1 MLKEL
6 FKTNLNYELNNE
18 QIALFDLYYNKLIE
32 YNKHTNLTRITE
44 KEDVFIKHFLDSVM
58 LTKLIDFNTINNM
71 CDMGSGAGFPAI
83 PILILY
89 PHLNLTLI
97 DSQIKRV
104 TFLNELKEVLNLN
117 YNVVHE
123 RAEVYS
129 LKNHLQ
135 YDLVTVRALTDLNK
149 ILEYGIPL
157 LKEEGY
163 LIAAKGLK
171 YEEEILNSQN
181 ALKTLKSVIV
191 KIDEF
196 MLPNDSGFRANLL
209 IKKNN
214 HVKGYPRLY
223 KDIIKKPL

>member
-1 MLKEL
+1 MLRNL
-6 FKTNLNYELNNE
+6 FQTNLNYELNNE
-18 QIALFDLYYNKLIE
+18 QIELFNLYYNKLIE

-117 YNVVHE
+117 YNVAHE

-129 LKNHLQ
+129 LENNLK

-157 LKEEGY
+157 LKKEGY

-171 YEEEILNSQN
+171 YEEEILSSQK

-196 MLPNDSGFRANLL
+196 RLPNDSGFRANLL